1 MELLRFMNIFIISII
16 FTIVFNIND
25 QLLITFGQFVPSTRH
40 TASSEIIGD
49 RLYVIGGGVSLAGT
63 FATAKVSREVI
74 YLDLSK
80 NFNINS
86 PPWVNYS
93 NISPLPVYGAWVGS
107 CKDKNNKTIYLF
119 GGELYDV
126 STNNLI
132 TDNNKQ
138 LYVFDSVKN
147 TWTTP
152 VVTGTLAPARRRE
165 MKVVMDDLG
174 KMYVFGGGA
183 DSTTGSNITM
193 TFNDTTIFN
202 SNLLTWTTA
211 NPPNLPTGRVDFT
224 ATYLPKNKLIIYIG
238 GIELR
243 TDEFSYYVNIKEVAN

>member
-1 MELLRFMNIFIISII
+1 MI
-16 FTIVFNIND
+16 D
-25 QLLITFGQFVPSTRH
+25 C
-40 TASSEIIGD
+40 
-49 RLYVIGGGVSLAGT
+49 IGGYVSSVGITTNGT
-63 FATAKVSREVI
+63 TSREVI

-138 LYVFDSVKN
+138 LYVFDSIKN

-152 VVTGTLAPARRRE
+152 IVTGTSAPTRRRE

-174 KMYVFGGGA
+174 KMYVFGGGSDPA
-183 DSTTGSNITM
+183 TGSNITIPH
-193 TFNDTTIFN
+193 NDMTIFD
-202 SNLLTWTTA
+202 SNQLTWTQTSPT
-211 NPPNLPTGRVDFT
+211 NPPTARIDFT
-224 ATYLPKNKLIIYIG
+224 ATYLPKNKLIVYIG
-238 GIELR
+238 GRLVGIS
-243 TDEFSYYVNIKEVAN
+243 DVNINEVAD